1 MCHDSLSH
9 LDGQKPGNLVR
20 AYLAAVTFLLFT
32 QKFVE
37 NEDFWE
43 GVIYLNLVFV
53 TIYAVLLYLYHT
65 KKGFVTKVILL
76 VLALAAIITE
86 SSWNMMDTSVGTI
99 DRTAYVKNIPDYR
112 ELYQEALKQ
121 EEGFFRMEKFER
133 KTKND
138 GTLVGIP
145 TASVFSSTL
154 NSQVMRLFQKL
165 GMRYS
170 KVYYGYDG
178 ATAFTGALFNVKYML
193 SEKAGFENELYEL
206 WETKNDVLGYRAL
219 YTLPFGYVAPVGYDL
234 PETSGK
240 NVLELQNEMVNL
252 LGINGLLFSRNSS
265 SDTEEQVELE
275 ARRSGIYYGI
285 LKSSGT
291 KKLIATGGNPSE
303 MKYNDLKSGELIYLG
318 HLDQGDIL
326 TLENDDNKDDTPGF
340 RMEFYTLNLDVLK
353 EALAVLSEQHMEQV
367 TYTNDTISGLVKLER
382 PGRVILSVP
391 AEKGWKVRINGE
403 EAEFSTFGEALIAL
417 DMEAG
422 TYEVEM
428 KYIPE
433 GKWLGLWVSLGSI
446 VLFAVCMLARKKY
459 FQNRKKRIDI
469 PT

>member
-1 MCHDSLSH
+1 
-9 LDGQKPGNLVR
+9 
-20 AYLAAVTFLLFT
+20 
-32 QKFVE
+32 
-37 NEDFWE
+37 
-43 GVIYLNLVFV
+43 
-53 TIYAVLLYLYHT
+53 
-65 KKGFVTKVILL
+65 
-76 VLALAAIITE
+76 
-86 SSWNMMDTSVGTI
+86 
-99 DRTAYVKNIPDYR
+99 
-112 ELYQEALKQ
+112 
-121 EEGFFRMEKFER
+121 
-133 KTKND
+133 
-138 GTLVGIP
+138 
-145 TASVFSSTL
+145 
-154 NSQVMRLFQKL
+154 
-165 GMRYS
+165 
-170 KVYYGYDG
+170 
-178 ATAFTGALFNVKYML
+178 
-193 SEKAGFENELYEL
+193 
-206 WETKNDVLGYRAL
+206 
-219 YTLPFGYVAPVGYDL
+219 
-234 PETSGK
+234 
-240 NVLELQNEMVNL
+240 
-252 LGINGLLFSRNSS
+252 
-265 SDTEEQVELE
+265 
-275 ARRSGIYYGI
+275 
-285 LKSSGT
+285 
-291 KKLIATGGNPSE
+291 

-367 TYTNDTISGLVKLER
+367 TYTNDTISGLVKLEK

>member
-1 MCHDSLSH
+1 
-9 LDGQKPGNLVR
+9 
-20 AYLAAVTFLLFT
+20 
-32 QKFVE
+32 
-37 NEDFWE
+37 
-43 GVIYLNLVFV
+43 
-53 TIYAVLLYLYHT
+53 
-65 KKGFVTKVILL
+65 
-76 VLALAAIITE
+76 
-86 SSWNMMDTSVGTI
+86 
-99 DRTAYVKNIPDYR
+99 
-112 ELYQEALKQ
+112 
-121 EEGFFRMEKFER
+121 MEKFER

-303 MKYNDLKSGELIYLG
+303 MKYNDLKSGDE
-318 HLDQGDIL
+318 H
-326 TLENDDNKDDTPGF
+326 KP
-340 RMEFYTLNLDVLK
+340 
-353 EALAVLSEQHMEQV
+353 
-367 TYTNDTISGLVKLER
+367 
-382 PGRVILSVP
+382 
-391 AEKGWKVRINGE
+391 VR
-403 EAEFSTFGEALIAL
+403 L
-417 DMEAG
+417 
-422 TYEVEM
+422 
-428 KYIPE
+428 
-433 GKWLGLWVSLGSI
+433 
-446 VLFAVCMLARKKY
+446 C
-459 FQNRKKRIDI
+459 
-469 PT
+469 